1 MSTQQSTPLPS
12 PRQII
17 TSLAN
22 QIKSLPLPSPTES
35 PPSNP
40 LKSVP
45 ASARQLFMSLHC
57 LLPSAFLPALDLL
70 DKSLV
75 TRYTIDSG
83 KSVYYVKSTQSLSRG
98 KFSTAGPVYE
108 VRTKAWSCSCSG
120 FAFSAFGALGVWE
133 EGEQEV
139 SVGGGGGEDGWRWG
153 GKIRGGSPPVC
164 KHLVACVLA
173 ERCSEMLGEY
183 VIEKRVGLEEL
194 VEMAYL

>member
-1 MSTQQSTPLPS
+1 MAARQSPLPP

-17 TSLAN
+17 TSLVN
-22 QIKSLPLPSPTES
+22 QIRSLPPPSPAVS

-40 LKSVP
+40 LKTVP
-45 ASARQLFMSLHC
+45 ASARQLFMSVHC
-57 LLPSAFLPALDLL
+57 LLPSVFLPALDLL

-75 TRYTIDSG
+75 TRYTTDSG
-83 KSVYYVKSTQSLSRG
+83 KSVHYVKSTQSLSRG
-98 KFSTAGPVYE
+98 KFSAAGPVYE

-120 FAFSAFGALGVWE
+120 FAFVAFGGLGIRE
-133 EGEQEV
+133 GDGQEGEGE
-139 SVGGGGGEDGWRWG
+139 GEEGEDGWSWG

-173 ERCSEMLGEY
+173 ERCSEMLGGY

-194 VEMAYL
+194 VEMAFL

>member
-1 MSTQQSTPLPS
+1 MTTQESTPLPS

-17 TSLAN
+17 TSLVN
-22 QIKSLPLPSPTES
+22 QIKCLPPPSPTAS

-40 LKSVP
+40 LKTVP

-75 TRYTIDSG
+75 TRYTAGSG
-83 KSVYYVKSTQSLSRG
+83 RSVYYVKSTQSLSRG
-98 KFSTAGPVYE
+98 KFSASGSVYE

-120 FAFSAFGALGVWE
+120 FAFAAFGGLGIREEDEQGVEE
-133 EGEQEV
+133 EGE
-139 SVGGGGGEDGWRWG
+139 GEGDMWRWG
-153 GKIRGGSPPVC
+153 GMIRGGSPPVC

-173 ERCSEMLGEY
+173 ERCSEMLGRY

-194 VEMAYL
+194 VEMAVL